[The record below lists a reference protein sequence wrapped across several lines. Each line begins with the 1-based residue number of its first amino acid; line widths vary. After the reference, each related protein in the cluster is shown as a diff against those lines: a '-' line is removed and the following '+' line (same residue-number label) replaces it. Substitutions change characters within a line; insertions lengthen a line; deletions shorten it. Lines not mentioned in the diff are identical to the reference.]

1 MNRVAVKTRRTTRP
15 ADAGGVKTTKRC
27 VARAMAKDS
36 SSSSSSRS
44 NSKDSSLSRFNYVAE
59 EANVAVSAEKP
70 ATGAS
75 GTRLI
80 KETPCA

>member
-36 SSSSSSRS
+36 SSSSSRS

-70 ATGAS
+70 ATGPS

>member
-27 VARAMAKDS
+27 IARAMAKD
-36 SSSSSSRS
+36 SSSSSRS